1 MYTEKNVSLYHA
13 TGINSEFLPEEFAAL
28 RTNHLRIL
36 VDKALSNKVQK
47 IDKLSTDK
55 ESEFLYT
62 NPNHP
67 GRKGK
72 KAKYDFKYNTI
83 LHINKKKLIY
93 YIHEEY
99 YYKFFDLIYTYLSYV
114 FNGLNKEQVKQLYI
128 DRQIT
133 DSVYI
138 FSMKCF
144 EIIETN
150 QKQYNYSKSKNL
162 DTMID
167 NTEHFYHIKEV
178 KNDNIRE
185 DILLLIVKF
194 QSVLEVV
201 DAFLFKECILDLKEV
216 YEETEKT
223 LT

>member
-1 MYTEKNVSLYHA
+1 
-13 TGINSEFLPEEFAAL
+13 
-28 RTNHLRIL
+28 
-36 VDKALSNKVQK
+36 
-47 IDKLSTDK
+47 
-55 ESEFLYT
+55 
-62 NPNHP
+62 
-67 GRKGK
+67 
-72 KAKYDFKYNTI
+72 
-83 LHINKKKLIY
+83 
-93 YIHEEY
+93 
-99 YYKFFDLIYTYLSYV
+99 
-114 FNGLNKEQVKQLYI
+114 
-128 DRQIT
+128 
-133 DSVYI
+133 
-138 FSMKCF
+138 MKCF